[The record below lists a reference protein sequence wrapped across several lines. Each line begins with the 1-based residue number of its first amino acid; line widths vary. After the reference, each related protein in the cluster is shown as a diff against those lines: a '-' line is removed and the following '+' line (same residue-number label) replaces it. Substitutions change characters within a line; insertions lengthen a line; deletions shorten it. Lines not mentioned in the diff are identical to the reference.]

1 MSSTLE
7 YIGWALVATSGI
19 VGSFLCSGSEMGLYS
34 VNRVRLKLA
43 AERGT
48 ALSRATGSILQKEI
62 DNPSRVLATCLV
74 FNNVSNNFINLGLT
88 AILQLAGFTEL
99 AILVLG
105 AAIIGP
111 VLFVL
116 CDTLPKEVFRA
127 EADRIMYAVAPL
139 LRTGRVLRTGTLA
152 LPVIEAAAR
161 LCERLV
167 PVGSTPVNQ
176 SSRQRIAEL
185 LKEGARHGVISESQ
199 VSLLDRALAL
209 RETTV
214 GDEAVPWHRVRTLG
228 ADWPVQRIND
238 VLAAFPYSRFPVTD
252 ARGNLVGIVA
262 HLDLVLNPGRTPREL
277 ASPAVTISISTS
289 VREALAAMRASS
301 ARLAVV
307 IDRSKPVGIVTFKDL
322 VEPLTGELGEW

>member
-116 CDTLPKEVFRA
+116 CDTLPKEVFR
-127 EADRIMYAVAPL
+127 
-139 LRTGRVLRTGTLA
+139 
-152 LPVIEAAAR
+152 
-161 LCERLV
+161 
-167 PVGSTPVNQ
+167 
-176 SSRQRIAEL
+176 
-185 LKEGARHGVISESQ
+185 
-199 VSLLDRALAL
+199 
-209 RETTV
+209 
-214 GDEAVPWHRVRTLG
+214 
-228 ADWPVQRIND
+228 
-238 VLAAFPYSRFPVTD
+238 
-252 ARGNLVGIVA
+252 
-262 HLDLVLNPGRTPREL
+262 
-277 ASPAVTISISTS
+277 
-289 VREALAAMRASS
+289 
-301 ARLAVV
+301 
-307 IDRSKPVGIVTFKDL
+307 
-322 VEPLTGELGEW
+322 